1 MDKLYIAGASEPMLT
16 MILDN
21 LESNSLYPEI
31 IVINNLDKVL
41 QVPYTNINFT
51 ISIIKSDICKTYV
64 HPIIIGVNKPNNK
77 IKVVNEFN
85 SWNESFIH

>member
-51 ISIIKSDICKTYV
+51 ISIIKSDICK
-64 HPIIIGVNKPNNK
+64 
-77 IKVVNEFN
+77 
-85 SWNESFIH
+85 S